1 MYDRKK
7 KARMTVEQGDTM
19 NEKCFRT
26 LEYDKII
33 AMLREKTVS
42 QVGAEYAERLR
53 PADSL
58 MSVRTLLMQTE
69 EADALIRRTGRSPVA
84 AFPDL
89 RGLLGRIH
97 AALYLSAGELLKLR
111 ELLKASREAK
121 DALED
126 GEADGLLASMASGLT
141 AHRSVEE
148 EIGRCI
154 LSEDEIADAA
164 SPELTRIR
172 RQVRVTNEHIREKL
186 NSMIRSSSMAKYL
199 QEPIIT
205 VRSGRYTLPVK
216 AEHRGE
222 VPGLIHDQSG
232 SGATVFVEP
241 AAVVELGN
249 VLKTLH
255 AEEEAEIERI
265 LAGLTAHVAPY
276 ETELAGSIVV
286 LGTLDV
292 IFAKAIL
299 GREMRGHIP
308 KFNDAGKLRILRGR
322 HPLLPSDTV
331 VPVDIWLGD
340 TFTTLIITGPNTGGK
355 TVTLKTVGLL
365 TLMGMSGMLV
375 PADDGTELS
384 VFSEIFADI
393 GDEQSIEQSLSTFS
407 SHMKNTV
414 SILERADGRTL
425 VLLDELGAGTDP
437 LEGAA
442 LAQAILETMHLRG
455 ARTVATTHYSEI
467 KAFALTHEG
476 MQNASMEFDVD
487 RLCPTYRLFIGI
499 PGKSNAFEISRRLG
513 LDDAIIGRAG
523 EYLEKKDVAFENV
536 LTEAERARREAET
549 LLQEARNDRYEAQR
563 IRTELAGA
571 KEKLENERAAL
582 RAKAREEARGTV
594 QETRREME
602 QLIAGL
608 RNVRNIDTRT
618 LENAIRRARDDMR
631 AAEAK
636 LIDEAVRRS
645 DEGEALADVTVGQT
659 VHVVSV
665 DRDATVLKRPDA
677 KGEVLVQAGI
687 IKLNVP
693 MSDLR
698 TVQKPKPKQ
707 RTQSSVQLSEDRA
720 ASMTLDIRG
729 KMVDEA
735 VIEIDRFLDNAAFTG
750 LTELTIIHGK
760 GTGALRTGVQ
770 NYLRRDA
777 RVKAYRMGAYGEGDA
792 GVTVVTLK
800 S

>member
-1 MYDRKK
+1 
-7 KARMTVEQGDTM
+7 M
-19 NEKCFRT
+19 NEKGLRT

-33 AMLREKTVS
+33 TMLRERTVS

-58 MSVRTLLMQTE
+58 ASVLTLLSQTE
-69 EADALIRRTGRSPVA
+69 EADGLMRRTGRSPVA

-89 RGLLGRIH
+89 RNTLGRIH
-97 AALYLSAGELLKLR
+97 AALYLSAGELLRIR

-121 DALED
+121 DVLED
-126 GEADGLLASMASGLT
+126 GEASGLLAAMASGLT
-141 AHRSVEE
+141 AHRSIEE

-164 SPELTRIR
+164 SPELMRIR
-172 RQVRVTNEHIREKL
+172 RQVRTTNERIREKL
-186 NSMIRSSSMAKYL
+186 NSMIRSSSTAKYL

-276 ETELAGSIVV
+276 DSEMANSIVV

-292 IFAKAIL
+292 IFAKVIL
-299 GREMRGHIP
+299 GREMRAHIP
-308 KFNDAGKLRILRGR
+308 KFNSDGKLHIRRGR
-322 HPLLPSDTV
+322 HPLLPRDTV

-340 TFTTLIITGPNTGGK
+340 DFTTLIITGPNTGGK

-365 TLMGMSGMLV
+365 TLMGMSGMPV
-375 PADDGTELS
+375 PADEGTELS

-414 SILERADGRTL
+414 SILEQADDRTL

-513 LDDAIIGRAG
+513 LDDSIIARAG

-536 LTEAERARREAET
+536 LTEAERARREAEA
-549 LLQEARNDRYEAQR
+549 LLADARNSRYEAQR
-563 IRTELAGA
+563 IKTELETA
-571 KEKLENERAAL
+571 KEKLENERAML
-582 RAKAREEARGTV
+582 RQKAREEARNTV

-602 QLIAGL
+602 QLIASL
-608 RNVRNIDTRT
+608 RSVKNIDTKA
-618 LENAIRRARDDMR
+618 LERAIQKTRDDMR

-636 LIDEAVRRS
+636 LIDETMRRTA
-645 DEGEALADVTVGQT
+645 EGEELQDVTVGQT
-659 VHVVSV
+659 VHVVSI
-665 DRDATVLKRPDA
+665 DREATVLKRPDA
-677 KGEVLVQAGI
+677 KGEVSVQAGI

-693 MSDLR
+693 LSDLR
-698 TVQKPKPKQ
+698 AVRKEKPKRK
-707 RTQSSVQLSEDRA
+707 TQSKVSLSEDRA

-729 KMVDEA
+729 RMVDEA
-735 VIEIDRFLDNAAFTG
+735 VVEIDRFLDNAAFTG